1 MKVIDTKVSGLKIIQ
16 PKVFGDARG
25 FFLETFE
32 EKRYKEMLN
41 IDLNFVQDNHS
52 RSVKGV
58 LRGLH
63 FQKINPQGKLVRVV
77 RGEVFDVAV
86 DIRQDSP
93 TYGVWEGVIL
103 SEENKTQFW
112 IPPGL
117 AHGFVVLSDTAD
129 FEYKCT
135 DYYNPAHEGCLLWN
149 DPIIGIE
156 WPLQNPLLSEKDKV
170 GKLLR
175 ELA

>member
-63 FQKINPQGKLVRVV
+63 FKR
-77 RGEVFDVAV
+77 
-86 DIRQDSP
+86 
-93 TYGVWEGVIL
+93 
-103 SEENKTQFW
+103 
-112 IPPGL
+112 
-117 AHGFVVLSDTAD
+117 
-129 FEYKCT
+129 
-135 DYYNPAHEGCLLWN
+135 
-149 DPIIGIE
+149 
-156 WPLQNPLLSEKDKV
+156 
-170 GKLLR
+170 
-175 ELA
+175 